1 MATQS
6 RIGGTVFVY
15 VDGAQYAARGSFKVN
30 ATLFSREGVAGQDGV
45 HGFKET
51 PMVPSIEGEIT
62 DLGNLSVKSLLAI
75 EESTVTV
82 SLANGKTWILTQAWY
97 AGEASVDTAEGK
109 IGVKFEGRD
118 IREVTA

>member
-6 RIGGTVFVY
+6 RIAGTCFIY
-15 VDGAQYAARGSFKVN
+15 VDGVQYAARGAFKVN
-30 ATLFSREGVAGQDGV
+30 ATLYSREGVAGQDGV

-62 DLGNLSVKSLLAI
+62 DLGSLSIKSLQAI
-75 EESTVTV
+75 EESTVTCQ
-82 SLANGKTWILTQAWY
+82 LANGKTYLLTQAWF
-97 AGEASVDTAEGK
+97 AGEASLDTAEGK
-109 IGVKFEGRD
+109 IAVKFEGRD